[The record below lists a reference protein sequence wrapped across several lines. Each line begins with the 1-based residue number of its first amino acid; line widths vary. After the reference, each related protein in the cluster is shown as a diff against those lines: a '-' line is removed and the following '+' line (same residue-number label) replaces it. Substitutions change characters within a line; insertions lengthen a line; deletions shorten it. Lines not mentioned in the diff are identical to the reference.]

1 MAMRPGDILRE
12 HSPDEYA
19 KLVEIDRL
27 VRSGQKAKPAKKKP
41 RLWLKAHRLTVVAL
55 ALVLVSVGA
64 YGYASITILV
74 PAIPARGILANCPN
88 QEVPSNSKVVI
99 NQTGFTLVTCPN
111 NRGLFEI
118 LAGTRAVANATL
130 PSPYLDLYAY
140 PEGQETIIAT
150 RCTDAA
156 AAVNL
161 AQPWTAG
168 YRGNWSL
175 CLDYGPAGP
184 GGLPGFPITWTVS

>member
-1 MAMRPGDILRE
+1 MAMKPGDVIGSS
-12 HSPDEYA
+12 SPEEYA
-19 KLVEIDRL
+19 KLMEINRL
-27 VRSGQKAKPAKKKP
+27 VKNGQKAKPAKKKP
-41 RLWLKAHRLTVVAL
+41 RVWIKAHRLTVVAL

-74 PAIPARGILANCPN
+74 PSVPARGILANCPN
-88 QEVPSNSKVVI
+88 QEVPSNAKVIV
-99 NQTGFTLVTCPN
+99 NQSGFTLVTCPN
-111 NRGLFEI
+111 DKGLFEI

-130 PSPYLDLYAY
+130 PLPYLDLYAY
-140 PEGQETIIAT
+140 PEGQESIIVT

-175 CLDYGPAGP
+175 CLDYGPVGS
-184 GGLPGFPITWTVS
+184 GGLPGFPINWTVS

>member
-1 MAMRPGDILRE
+1 MAMRPGDILHE

-19 KLVEIDRL
+19 KLLEIDRL
-27 VRSGQKAKPAKKKP
+27 VRSGQKVKHTRKKP
-41 RLWLKAHRLTVVAL
+41 RVWLKAHRLTVLAL
-55 ALVLVSVGA
+55 VLVLVSVGA

-74 PAIPARGILANCPN
+74 PAVPAHGLLANCAN
-88 QEVPSNSKVVI
+88 QEVPSNANVVV
-99 NQTGFTLVTCPN
+99 NQTGFVLVTCPGN
-111 NRGLFEI
+111 HGLI
-118 LAGTRAVANATL
+118 QVLAGTRAVANATL

-140 PEGQETIIAT
+140 PEGQESIITT
-150 RCTDAA
+150 RCTNAA

-175 CLDYGPAGP
+175 CLDYGPVGAN
-184 GGLPGFPITWTVS
+184 GLPGFPINWTVS